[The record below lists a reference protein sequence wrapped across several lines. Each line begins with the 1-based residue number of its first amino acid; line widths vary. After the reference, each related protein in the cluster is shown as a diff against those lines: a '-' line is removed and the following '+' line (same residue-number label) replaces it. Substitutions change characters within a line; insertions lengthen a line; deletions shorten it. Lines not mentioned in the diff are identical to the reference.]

1 MESAKLYDIRD
12 AARLIG
18 VAPSTLRYW
27 EREGLVRSLR
37 NRANDYRQYSLH
49 DLIEASEIAFYRQ
62 LGVPVKE
69 LRGYRGFT
77 ASQLDRALGR
87 TEEGIERRIA
97 ELEAV
102 RARLAQQRALDAC
115 ASELQ
120 KAGMRP
126 GSPAPARLS
135 AADYGEPA
143 IWTLLASEPWRYG
156 VVVRADDP
164 ATVLEAVV
172 DAPPA
177 RAEVL
182 WERQEERQRDGA
194 GDTGFECLLRVDPDG
209 NGSNAP
215 DLFAE
220 ARARGAAPA
229 LIVGTYLLT
238 AADEGDAH
246 RWDLFRAWVVA
257 ARRTQMSSRPERTK

>member
-1 MESAKLYDIRD
+1 MEPAKLYDIKD

-102 RARLAQQRALDAC
+102 RARLAQQRALDRWEAEE
-115 ASELQ
+115 AS
-120 KAGMRP
+120 ARSASGRP
-126 GSPAPARLS
+126 RRRR
-135 AADYGEPA
+135 AA
-143 IWTLLASEPWRYG
+143 
-156 VVVRADDP
+156 
-164 ATVLEAVV
+164 
-172 DAPPA
+172 
-177 RAEVL
+177 
-182 WERQEERQRDGA
+182 
-194 GDTGFECLLRVDPDG
+194 
-209 NGSNAP
+209 
-215 DLFAE
+215 
-220 ARARGAAPA
+220 
-229 LIVGTYLLT
+229 
-238 AADEGDAH
+238 
-246 RWDLFRAWVVA
+246 
-257 ARRTQMSSRPERTK
+257 